1 MEWLGCGYARYPLF
15 GTMHRDSLQI
25 KGCGVTSIQFSSV
38 LLEKNSRSLSYPS
51 LYCRATGD
59 VVEDKIDGAWLLYD
73 KGTYDFSTYFNS
85 LSVQKLQHYTRAT
98 KYVLHL
104 ELKGAGLTV
113 QQTKGGVFS
122 AHPEPVGEPRA
133 LPANDEWQT
142 MDIDLHIDHDAVIVG
157 FIIETEGRVALR
169 NSYYALEVE
178 GDLRPVELALATTTF
193 KKESY
198 IKRNIGLIKGNILA
212 GTDDIA
218 KHFHMY
224 VIDNGRT
231 LDVDELSDE
240 HVTIRPNENVGGAGG
255 FTRGML
261 EAMGQE
267 TPATHVLLMDDDVA
281 VSPESIKRTY
291 NLLRILKDEYADAM
305 ISGAMLNYEVGE
317 DQWEDTGYMADG
329 GSFTP
334 AKPPLRLTQFED
346 VVYNEDFKVPKKI
359 RPEQRYA
366 AWWYCCIP
374 TAVIKEEGLPLPVF
388 VRCDDAEYGTRCHRE
403 LITMNGLCIWHMSFH
418 VRYNAAVE
426 RYQTTRNTMIAQ
438 CTTGFAPNSDFM
450 RELHNNIRLE
460 LKKFGYTNAKLCL
473 DAFEDFL
480 KGPKFIAQPGAA
492 EESFM
497 RANRDKEALVS
508 FDELQQQAESLHIDG
523 FDVNDITRQIVDGDR
538 PRTVPQRLQ
547 DYITNNGQRWMKT
560 EGEGYAVIPLLGWVY
575 PAGIIRGKKHL
586 IVIDWYNKKGAIRT
600 KSASEYKQIVER
612 YARDLRYYKRNIE
625 RLRAEYSAAR
635 DELTS
640 VAYWKNYLQ
649 MD

>member
-1 MEWLGCGYARYPLF
+1 MP
-15 GTMHRDSLQI
+15 TM
-25 KGCGVTSIQFSSV
+25 KFASV
-38 LLEKNSRSLSYPS
+38 LLEKNPRSLSYPS
-51 LYCRATGD
+51 LYCKADGD
-59 VVEDKIDGAWLLYD
+59 VVEDKTDGAWLLYD

-133 LPANDEWQT
+133 LPASDEWQT
-142 MDIDLHIDHDAVIVG
+142 MDIDLQIDHDAVIVG
-157 FIIETEGRVALR
+157 FIIETEARVALR

-291 NLLRILKDEYADAM
+291 NLLRILKDKYADAM

-346 VVYNEDFKVPKKI
+346 VVYNEAFKVPKKI

-450 RELHNNIRLE
+450 HELHNNIRLE